1 MTANKLKLMGGVA
14 TLAIS
19 MGAFPAFAQ
28 YTTNQN
34 PPWIRY
40 EADYGFAKKA
50 AQENIAEVKLVRLAE
65 QKGTTAAVRDFGRRM
80 VQDHSKNDA
89 ELKELASREKLP
101 LPTQI
106 KKSDESTYEHLSTLS
121 GKAFDRAYSRAMVQ
135 DHMKDLAE
143 FQEESKNAENQAL
156 KDYAVQTVPVL
167 QSHLDQ
173 ARRMEEAVQS
183 EAATATLTSGNRTD
197 GNYPGSGTVSAESR

>member
-14 TLAIS
+14 TLAMSI
-19 MGAFPAFAQ
+19 GAVPAFAQ

-50 AQENIAEVKLVRLAE
+50 AQENMAEVKLGRLAE

-89 ELKELASREKLP
+89 ELKELASRENLP

-121 GKAFDRAYSRAMVQ
+121 GKSFDRAYSRAMVQ

-143 FQEESKNAENQAL
+143 FQEEAKDAENQAI
-156 KDYAVQTVPVL
+156 KDYAVQTEPVL

-173 ARRMEEAVQS
+173 ARQMEEAVQL
-183 EAATATLTSGNRTD
+183 EAARATVTSANRTD
-197 GNYPGSGTVSAESR
+197 GYYPGSRTVSAESR

>member
-1 MTANKLKLMGGVA
+1 MTANKLKLIGGVA
-14 TLAIS
+14 TLAMSI
-19 MGAFPAFAQ
+19 GAVPAFAQ

-50 AQENIAEVKLVRLAE
+50 AQENKAEVKLGRLAE
-65 QKGTTAAVRDFGRRM
+65 QKGTTPAVRDFGRRM

-89 ELKELASREKLP
+89 ELKELASGENLP

-135 DHMKDLAE
+135 DHMRDLAE
-143 FQEESKNAENQAL
+143 FQQEAKDAQNQAI

-173 ARRMEEAVQS
+173 ARQMEEAVQS
-183 EAATATLTSGNRTD
+183 EAATATVTSGNRAD
-197 GNYPGSGTVSAESR
+197 SYYPGSSTVSAESR

>member
-1 MTANKLKLMGGVA
+1 MTANKLKLISAVT
-14 TLAIS
+14 TLAMSI
-19 MGAFPAFAQ
+19 GAVPIFAQ

-40 EADYGFAKKA
+40 ESDYGFAQKA
-50 AQENIAEVKLVRLAE
+50 AQENMAEVKLGRLAE
-65 QKGTTAAVRDFGRRM
+65 QKGTTPAVRDFGRRM

-89 ELKELASREKLP
+89 ELKELASRENLP

-106 KKSDESTYEHLSTLS
+106 KESDESTYEHLSTLS
-121 GKAFDRAYSRAMVQ
+121 GKAFDRAYSRAIVQ

-143 FQEESKNAENQAL
+143 FQGEAKDAQNQAI

-167 QSHLDQ
+167 QSHLDE
-173 ARRMEEAVQS
+173 ARQMEEAVQS
-183 EAATATLTSGNRTD
+183 EAATPTVTSANRND
-197 GNYPGSGTVSAESR
+197 GNDPGKSTVFG